1 MENKPQIVLVMVLS
15 SVLSLLVLMS
25 TANPSFAQ
33 QQNQTNT
40 TTAMNQTGGAAMTT
54 NQTQNETGGEGA
66 QQQQQSNQT
75 ESGTASGIENLT
87 GGSSGN
93 TGLLQKD
100 TDIGGQNTSITGG
113 MEQEQEATEITNATS
128 MQQEGN
134 QTGGEGPQQQNQT
147 QQESNQTQGGPLE
160 QLGETLGGI
169 FGGQ

>member
-1 MENKPQIVLVMVLS
+1 MWRRN
-15 SVLSLLVLMS
+15 
-25 TANPSFAQ
+25 TA
-33 QQNQTNT
+33 
-40 TTAMNQTGGAAMTT
+40 TTAK
-54 NQTQNETGGEGA
+54 
-66 QQQQQSNQT
+66 S
-75 ESGTASGIENLT
+75 ESKNLT

-93 TGLLQKD
+93 TGPLQND